1 MSRQT
6 LGANVC
12 SRIAIVVVGGVVM
25 REPAHSLLSRWQHG
39 SIGLVRQPAARVPM
53 VRQCRL
59 SAKGAGGTSHNAAW
73 SSLNRAH
80 GGRQVVSGLGSG
92 PLTAP
97 PLPPMNARAGRILAR
112 RIACRPC

>member
-1 MSRQT
+1 LLADRD
-6 LGANVC
+6 
-12 SRIAIVVVGGVVM
+12 RRGGG
-25 REPAHSLLSRWQHG
+25 RGSASSLLSRRQHG

-80 GGRQVVSGLGSG
+80 GGAAGRERPWLGPVDRAS
-92 PLTAP
+92 TAADERARGTDTCAAHRV
-97 PLPPMNARAGRILAR
+97 PPMLGIT
-112 RIACRPC
+112 